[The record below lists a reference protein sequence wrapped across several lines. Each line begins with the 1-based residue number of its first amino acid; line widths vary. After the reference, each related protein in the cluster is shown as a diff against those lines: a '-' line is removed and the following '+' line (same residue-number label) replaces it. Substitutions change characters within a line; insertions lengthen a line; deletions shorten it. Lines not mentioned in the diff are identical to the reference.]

1 MQYGADVSTP
11 PLLAR
16 LVDDAAMF
24 PPGNATAAAAI
35 TAHLRLRS
43 GPLDPYVGPLLVH
56 ERRWHELVPA
66 YAALGSPPL
75 DVVVIGGHRVPGV
88 VPPGLRVVGFE
99 RPVAEPPLPD
109 AEDALT
115 LACEVTADDAGFEVL
130 AEVADAAAAGIAVVA
145 KFRTGGIEAAAFPD
159 EPTVAAVIVEAVR
172 VGAAIKFTAGLHH
185 AVRFTDA
192 TTGFEHHGFLNLLVA
207 VDRAEA
213 GGAVAD
219 VVELL
224 AVRDGTDLAATV
236 RGWSVEQVAAV
247 RRTFVSFGCCG
258 VEDPLLDLVRL
269 GLLDA
274 PSLAR
279 PDGAGLA

>member
-35 TAHLRLRS
+35 TAHLGLRS

-56 ERRWHELVPA
+56 EGRWHELVPA

-185 AVRFTDA
+185 AVKFTDA

-207 VDRAEA
+207 VARAEA